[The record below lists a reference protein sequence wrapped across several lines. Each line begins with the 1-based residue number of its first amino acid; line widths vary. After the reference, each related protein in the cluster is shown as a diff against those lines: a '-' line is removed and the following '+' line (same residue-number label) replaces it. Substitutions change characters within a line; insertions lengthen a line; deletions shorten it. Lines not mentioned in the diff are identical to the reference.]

1 MGHPEQQ
8 QQQQQHWLFHS
19 ELDLI
24 NEIHPN
30 LAGTGKSVDMN
41 DPILPN
47 SMPRDYGGVAIL
59 WKKSIDQYIRPTSDG
74 SERIQCIEINTET
87 SHLIINVYLPTKSN
101 NDQFDTY
108 SDCFDQ
114 LYEIVQKYSINHEII
129 IAGDFNE
136 DISTKISNSRRAVK
150 LRTYMAECN
159 LATNTKDP
167 TFVNVSGIDVSE
179 IDYFLF
185 NKTKAYTSKRIIDV
199 PTNVSDHHPIKI
211 EIECSL
217 KRNTNT
223 NDKLRV

>member
-1 MGHPEQQ
+1 VGHPEQQ

-114 LYEIVQKYSINHEII
+114 LYEIVQKYSITHEII

-136 DISTKISNSRRAVK
+136 DISTKINNSRRAVK
-150 LRTYMAECN
+150 LRTFMEECN
-159 LATNTKDP
+159 LATNTN
-167 TFVNVSGIDVSE
+167 FCQ
-179 IDYFLF
+179 
-185 NKTKAYTSKRIIDV
+185 RM
-199 PTNVSDHHPIKI
+199 
-211 EIECSL
+211 
-217 KRNTNT
+217 
-223 NDKLRV
+223 